1 MDTWARFLDCPAYT
15 DRHGTERCGLPA
27 VVEDRY
33 MVESLDGP
41 LDCVRIRC
49 PRGHWF
55 NGPVDA
61 LTWQQPPPAADAAP
75 VLATGAVLRA
85 E

>member
-1 MDTWARFLDCPAYT
+1 
-15 DRHGTERCGLPA
+15 

-41 LDCVRIRC
+41 LDSARIRC
-49 PRGHWF
+49 PRGYWF

-61 LTWQQPPPAADAAP
+61 LTRRQTPAAANAAP